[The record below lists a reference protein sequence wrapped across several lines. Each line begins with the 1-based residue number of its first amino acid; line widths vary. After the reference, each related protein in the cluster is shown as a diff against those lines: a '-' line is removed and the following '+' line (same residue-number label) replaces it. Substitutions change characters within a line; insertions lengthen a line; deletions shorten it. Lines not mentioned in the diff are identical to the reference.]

1 MLKDDDKFSREQSG
15 RMSFCPKWVFE
26 AACAAAGAD
35 YLSRQLDLRTV
46 ANGYSAILSEFY
58 QPIAPEEIAGVVEP
72 ILRFLDELNAGD
84 TAAPLMLGFC
94 YNRITFEQANK
105 RRKMKGLFGSAD
117 EPVKAREH
125 GEEAAVTAFKAYVYA
140 LRNEVAELAPS
151 GWKLADVADSAVFEK
166 LANQN
171 LSPLDFL

>member
-1 MLKDDDKFSREQSG
+1 MTY
-15 RMSFCPKWVFE
+15 CPKWVFE

-46 ANGYSAILSEFY
+46 ASGYAAVLSEFY
-58 QPIAPEEIAGVVEP
+58 QPVTPEEVAGVIEP
-72 ILRFLDELNAGD
+72 MLRFLDELNAGD
-84 TAAPLMLGFC
+84 TAVPLMTGFC
-94 YNRITFEQANK
+94 YNRIAFDQPNK
-105 RRKMKGLFGSAD
+105 PRKMKGLFGAAD

-125 GEEAAVTAFKAYVYA
+125 NVENAVKAFKAYVYA
-140 LRNEVAELAPS
+140 LRNEVVALAPA
-151 GWKLADVADSAVFEK
+151 GWKLADVEDSEIFEK